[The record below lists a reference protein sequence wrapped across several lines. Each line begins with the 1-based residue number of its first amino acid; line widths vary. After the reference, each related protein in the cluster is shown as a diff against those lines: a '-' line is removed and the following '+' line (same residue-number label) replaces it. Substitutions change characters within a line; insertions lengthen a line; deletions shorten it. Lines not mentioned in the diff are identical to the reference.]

1 MQLQC
6 GYCSKMF
13 VVSKEA
19 ALAGMY
25 AIHNEGQTHFDAT
38 CEFCQRATP
47 ISDERM
53 NQTYPNWEEE
63 YAEMLK
69 EADAFAKKQAE
80 LEKQLEERKS
90 KPVKEKK
97 KRNRKR

>member
-6 GYCSKMF
+6 SYCNKMF

-19 ALAGMY
+19 GLAGMY
-25 AIHNEGQTHFDAT
+25 EIYHEGKNHFNAV
-38 CEFCQRATP
+38 CEHCQRTTRV
-47 ISDERM
+47 SDEQM
-53 NQTYPNWEEE
+53 KQNFPNWEAE
-63 YAEMLK
+63 YEAMLK

-80 LEKQLEERKS
+80 LEKQLAERKE
-90 KPVKEKK
+90 KPKKEKK